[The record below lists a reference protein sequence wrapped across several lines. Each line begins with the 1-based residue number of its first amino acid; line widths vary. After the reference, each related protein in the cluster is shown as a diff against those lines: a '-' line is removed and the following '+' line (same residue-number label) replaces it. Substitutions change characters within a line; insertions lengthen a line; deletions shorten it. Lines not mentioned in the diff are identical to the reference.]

1 MKALC
6 IVIYTD
12 ALVLASH
19 ILISANADCFQAPLV
34 AVFLCTIVNQ
44 LLLTIPPLCSF
55 INDVTMNLIVHKS
68 NADICVVVKGA
79 AISGAKATSLPHTT
93 PKFVPFTTYR

>member
-12 ALVLASH
+12 ALALASH

-34 AVFLCTIVNQ
+34 VVFLCTIVDQ
-44 LLLTIPPLCSF
+44 FLLTIP
-55 INDVTMNLIVHKS
+55 
-68 NADICVVVKGA
+68 
-79 AISGAKATSLPHTT
+79 SLVFFY
-93 PKFVPFTTYR
+93 K